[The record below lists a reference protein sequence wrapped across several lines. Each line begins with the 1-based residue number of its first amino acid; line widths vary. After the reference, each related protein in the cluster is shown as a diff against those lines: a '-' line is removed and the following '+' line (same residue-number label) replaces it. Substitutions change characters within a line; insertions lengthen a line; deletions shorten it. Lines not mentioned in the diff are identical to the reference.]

1 MRKFVVDIE
10 TDDIKATVIHCI
22 VAKDIDK
29 GDVLSWHGDTLKDFA
44 KWCESVDI
52 FIMHNGISF
61 DAPILNRLTGSKIK
75 LSQVRDTL
83 ILSQLSDPVLE
94 GGHSL

>member
-52 FIMHNGISF
+52 FIMHNGTMMHIVELPSVYRG
-61 DAPILNRLTGSKIK
+61 P
-75 LSQVRDTL
+75 
-83 ILSQLSDPVLE
+83 
-94 GGHSL
+94 GGLVID

>member
-29 GDVLSWHGDTLKDFA
+29 GDVLSWYGDTLKDFA

-83 ILSQLSDPVLE
+83 LSSHNFLTLC
-94 GGHSL
+94 